1 MIFHEKI
8 LLMMFFDSIVWLESM
23 NTSQKTILW
32 EVHMEFLRK
41 KCPKQEKTS
50 QKGQK
55 KLFWAE
61 IFFRV
66 KKWPRVRI
74 STIVSFFRYSLAI
87 KGLVKGFQWAYK
99 I

>member
-23 NTSQKTILW
+23 NTNQKTILW
-32 EVHMEFLRK
+32 EVHLEFLRK

-55 KLFWAE
+55 KTFLSRN
-61 IFFRV
+61 IF
-66 KKWPRVRI
+66 
-74 STIVSFFRYSLAI
+74 
-87 KGLVKGFQWAYK
+87 
-99 I
+99 